1 MMRTNTNMKIQIQI
15 QIIRPKYL
23 KRRKLIKMIMSP
35 VVNRNHN
42 CLRILNSLRL
52 PGPIIIRHQLKI
64 VLLKG
69 KAKIKLRNLK

>member
-1 MMRTNTNMKIQIQI
+1 MMMMRTNMKIQI

-52 PGPIIIRHQLKI
+52 PGPMIRHQLKL

>member
-1 MMRTNTNMKIQIQI
+1 MMKI

-35 VVNRNHN
+35 AANRNHN
-42 CLRILNSLRL
+42 CPRIPNSLRL
-52 PGPIIIRHQLKI
+52 LGPIIIIIHQLKL

-69 KAKIKLRNLK
+69 KSKIMLRNLK